1 VSAPAPL
8 AATLRP
14 LPATPD
20 PVLDAA
26 VVDVYAAA
34 FAGPPYDEG
43 AAAAPRFAPRWA
55 AHRPT
60 PGWRGFGAWVG
71 DRLVGFAY
79 GHAAVAGA
87 PWVDA
92 LFAHLA
98 PTTRAKWAA
107 DAFLVCEL
115 AVAPAHRGL
124 GLGAALHDALI
135 AEAPHATA
143 LLTTLDDRENVG
155 AKLYARR
162 GWRRVSAPYV
172 VAGYPHRYVVLGV
185 RLDRCG

>member
-1 VSAPAPL
+1 MSAHATL

-14 LPATPD
+14 LPRAPD
-20 PVLDAA
+20 PELDEA
-26 VVDVYAAA
+26 VVGAYAAA
-34 FAGPPYDEG
+34 FAGPPYEEG

-55 AHRPT
+55 AHRT
-60 PGWRGFGAWVG
+60 APGWLGFGAWAG
-71 DRLVGFAY
+71 DLVGFAY
-79 GHAAVAGA
+79 GHTVVPGA

-92 LFAHLA
+92 LLARLA
-98 PTTRAKWAA
+98 PTTRAKWAH

-115 AVAPAHRGL
+115 AVVPSHRGL
-124 GLGAALHDALI
+124 GLGSALHDALI
-135 AEAPHATA
+135 GEAAHATA

-172 VAGYPHRYVVLGV
+172 VAGYAHRYVVMGL